1 MMIEP
6 CPICSAKD
14 KEMFHMTA
22 HIGRLTQ
29 MMAQD
34 HETIQALK
42 HELILERNQSV
53 DHHQQHHIIMALKQE
68 ILTTRTLMTDEQMK
82 ELRELL
88 MKAHRKQGETK

>member
-1 MMIEP
+1 MSEP

-29 MMAQD
+29 MMSED
-34 HETIQALK
+34 
-42 HELILERNQSV
+42 
-53 DHHQQHHIIMALKQE
+53 HHIILDLRQE
-68 ILTTRTLMTDEQMK
+68 ILTMRTIMTDEQMK

-88 MKAHRKQGETK
+88 LKAQHKGETK

>member
-1 MMIEP
+1 MRIEKGYDVMEP

-29 MMAQD
+29 MMSD
-34 HETIQALK
+34 
-42 HELILERNQSV
+42 
-53 DHHQQHHIIMALKQE
+53 DHHIIMALKQE
-68 ILTTRTLMTDEQMK
+68 ILTTRTLMTEEQMK

-88 MKAHRKQGETK
+88 MKAHRKPGETK

>member
-1 MMIEP
+1 MIEP

-29 MMAQD
+29 MMSED
-34 HETIQALK
+34 
-42 HELILERNQSV
+42 
-53 DHHQQHHIIMALKQE
+53 HHIIIALRQE
-68 ILTTRTLMTDEQMK
+68 ILTMRTIMTDEQMK

-88 MKAHRKQGETK
+88 QKAQPKGETK

>member
-1 MMIEP
+1 MIEP

-29 MMAQD
+29 MMSED
-34 HETIQALK
+34 
-42 HELILERNQSV
+42 
-53 DHHQQHHIIMALKQE
+53 HHIIIALRQE
-68 ILTTRTLMTDEQMK
+68 ILTMRTIMTDEQMK

-88 MKAHRKQGETK
+88 LKAQPKGETK